1 MTAPSS
7 PRRRGPRVLMIGP
20 EPRVGGG
27 ISAVAGMILDSTLP
41 SRCRLTYL
49 AEGTRAG
56 GVSKLRRSLAALV
69 GEISLLA
76 RRQVDVVH
84 LQVGGG
90 SSFYRHTLY
99 LALARL
105 AGRPVLFHWHI
116 PGDAGAATEVTGGNP
131 LQGWLVRRALR
142 SATVVLVLSESWQA
156 ALSGLIPTG
165 AANSTRLVALHN
177 PVDCTAIYPTAD
189 PGQRS
194 DATVLFLGDFSQRK
208 GVRDLLAA
216 VPAVV
221 VRHPAA
227 RFVITG
233 GDPPPDVAALAAGL
247 GDGVTFAGWVRGDEK
262 LALLQEAALL
272 ALPSY
277 AEGVPIAV
285 LEAMAAGLPVVTTP
299 VGGIPD
305 LIGDGRNGLLVQ
317 PGDIPALA
325 AAINRLLD
333 DPVLRSAMGG
343 LNRQRV
349 VAEYD
354 VPRYGDRLLA
364 LYTDVTTLRSPN
376 EFGV

>member
-1 MTAPSS
+1 MTAPVT
-7 PRRRGPRVLMIGP
+7 GPRVLMIGP

-27 ISAVAGMILDSTLP
+27 ISAVTGMILDSTLP
-41 SRCRLTYL
+41 ARCRLTYL

-56 GVSKLRRSLAALV
+56 GLSKLRRSLAALA

-76 RRQVDVVH
+76 RRHVDVVH

-90 SSFYRHTLY
+90 SSFYRHALY

-116 PGDAGAATEVTGGNP
+116 PGDASAATEITGGNP
-131 LQGWLVRRALR
+131 LQGWLVRWALR
-142 SATVVLVLSESWQA
+142 SATVVVVLSESWQA
-156 ALSGLIPTG
+156 ALAGLLPAG
-165 AANSTRLVALHN
+165 VDADSRLVALHN
-177 PVDCTAIYPTAD
+177 PVDCAAIRPPAD
-189 PGQRS
+189 PDRRS
-194 DATVLFLGDFSQRK
+194 DTKVLFLGDFSARK

-216 VPAVV
+216 APTVLERCPEAHFVV
-221 VRHPAA
+221 
-227 RFVITG
+227 TG
-233 GDPPPDVAALAAGL
+233 GEPPVDVAALAAGL

-262 LALLQEAALL
+262 LALLQQAALL
-272 ALPSY
+272 VLPSY

-305 LIGDGRNGLLVQ
+305 LIAEGRNGLLVQ
-317 PGDIPALA
+317 PGDVPSLA
-325 AAINRLLD
+325 SAITRLLD
-333 DPVLRSAMGG
+333 DPALRSAMGD
-343 LNRQRV
+343 LNRQQV

-354 VPRYGDRLLA
+354 VPRYVDRLLA
-364 LYTDVTTLRSPN
+364 LYADVTTVRPPN